1 MENFTNVRFTDQGA
15 FDKIVM
21 EVRKVVTSGNYSQK
35 VVQAFLDFS
44 YTTYTFDCNLKD
56 VLKPIEASKQEAT
69 ETPSEVSNQTVEEPK
84 QEETVTPSEE
94 YRDEDYWNPTFT
106 DEQAQET
113 LSRLP
118 KANSRYEEEEDQ
130 EEVIDD
136 DMPSDK
142 EVASV
147 VGGYDEEND
156 EIF

>member
-1 MENFTNVRFTDQGA
+1 MGKNLLNSGFEDFLNGSGVWIVVGVLAATFVVSIVFLILNILK
-15 FDKIVM
+15 DKKAAK
-21 EVRKVVTSGNYSQK
+21 EAAEKET
-35 VVQAFLDFS
+35 VQA
-44 YTTYTFDCNLKD
+44 N
-56 VLKPIEASKQEAT
+56 E
-69 ETPSEVSNQTVEEPK
+69 EEPK

-94 YRDEDYWNPTFT
+94 PRDEDYWNPTFT

-113 LSRLP
+113 WSRLP

>member
-1 MENFTNVRFTDQGA
+1 M
-15 FDKIVM
+15 
-21 EVRKVVTSGNYSQK
+21 
-35 VVQAFLDFS
+35 
-44 YTTYTFDCNLKD
+44 
-56 VLKPIEASKQEAT
+56 
-69 ETPSEVSNQTVEEPK
+69 
-84 QEETVTPSEE
+84 
-94 YRDEDYWNPTFT
+94 DEDYCNHTFT
-106 DEQAQET
+106 DEQAQEA

-118 KANSRYEEEEDQ
+118 KPNKRLKEYDDQ

>member
-94 YRDEDYWNPTFT
+94 PRDEDYWNPTFT
-106 DEQAQET
+106 DEQAQEA

-118 KANSRYEEEEDQ
+118 KQNKRLKEDDDQ